1 MDNFK
6 LLLLLVFAPDAAVG
20 LDCEEPLSPDV
31 CILRGYST
39 KKLPPHETPFPV
51 FMDIEVAVRE
61 ECFFQNWALPGLYW
75 IFFIPFLD
83 SLIQLIYL
91 QCSNDRKQE
100 RRKSMYRFMNR
111 SLEIA
116 QCLVRID

>member
-39 KKLPPHETPFPV
+39 KNLPPHETPFPV

-61 ECFFQNWALPGLYW
+61 LFFSKLGLSRPLFGFL
-75 IFFIPFLD
+75 ISFLD
-83 SLIQLIYL
+83 SLIQLIDL

-116 QCLVRID
+116 QCLV